1 MNKRSLE
8 KLRTDRRLAGRGG
21 WISRTDLARE
31 TEDLPDASGK
41 IAEKK
46 ADSELDEID
55 ARPPE
60 ADSQIPR

>member
-1 MNKRSLE
+1 MNRRSLE
-8 KLRTDRRLAGRGG
+8 KLRVDRRLAGRKG

-46 ADSELDEID
+46 ADPNPHEID
-55 ARPPE
+55 ANPSAAR
-60 ADSQIPR
+60 SQIPG